1 MKTTQRTLTLKTQQD
16 MKKYSQRVWELLE
29 VAYEKVEGGLHFKSI
44 EELIL
49 STVQWKVV
57 VKSGNIIAVTVYKAK
72 KGLKIVAFAACKL
85 LREYSIPALINLIK
99 RELKRCYIEVSEKAE
114 EFVLKY
120 CDGAKYIIENSKAKK
135 ILNKSIE
142 LCNDGLHYV
151 RTIQNIRKQKL
162 LLGTIQA

>member
-1 MKTTQRTLTLKTQQD
+1 MKTLQRTITLKTENG
-16 MKKYSQRVWELLE
+16 MKKYSQRVWELLSI
-29 VAYEKVEGGLHFKSI
+29 AYNKVEGGLNFNSI
-44 EELIL
+44 EELIN
-49 STVQWKVV
+49 STTQWKIVLRD
-57 VKSGNIIAVTVYKAK
+57 GNIIAVTIYKAK
-72 KGLKIVAFAACKL
+72 KGLKIVAFAACKV

-99 RELKRCYIEVSEKAE
+99 RELKSCYIEVSEKAE

-151 RTIQNIRKQKL
+151 RTIQNIKKQKL